1 MLSNGEIGSVWS
13 KEADIWAIGCIMH
26 QLKGEY
32 VLSSWGN
39 LQTQLYAAL
48 CLGGEPPKDWSEFLK
63 SQKPGLDTE
72 MWEQPVFDTAK
83 AWSDKLE
90 SKPDRETFLDLI
102 RKMVTT
108 QPSDRSQ
115 IAMLHSH
122 RYFSNGSDSE

>member
-1 MLSNGEIGSVWS
+1 
-13 KEADIWAIGCIMH
+13 MH